1 MGLYDVVGKEWWRG
15 FYTDST
21 DFNIA
26 TAMANPGGANY
37 TLLLRDIDAIAKQL
51 LRLQDAGVPVLWRP
65 LHEAEGMRASLPV
78 YKTRPLTL
86 PQVVG
91 SGGER
96 RAPRRARHSGPWCMT
111 A

>member
-1 MGLYDVVGKEWWRG
+1 MEGKEWWRG
-15 FYTDST
+15 FYTDSS

-26 TAMANPGGANY
+26 TALADPTGANY

-51 LRLQDAGVPVLWRP
+51 HRLQDAGVPVLWRP
-65 LHEAEGMRASLPV
+65 LHEAEGMCASLLV
-78 YKTRPLTL
+78 CKTHALML
-86 PQVVG
+86 PQVHG

-96 RAPRRARHSGPWCMT
+96 RALRRARRFGPWCMT

>member
-1 MGLYDVVGKEWWRG
+1 MGLYDVAGKEWWRG

-26 TAMANPGGANY
+26 TAIGNPGSANY

-86 PQVVG
+86 LHRCMVLVG
-91 SGGER
+91 SAGR
-96 RAPRRARHSGPWCMT
+96 RAVQSALGPGV
-111 A
+111 

>member
-1 MGLYDVVGKEWWRG
+1 MVGKEWWRG

-37 TLLLRDIDAIAKQL
+37 TLLLRDIDIIAKQL
-51 LRLQDAGVPVLWRP
+51 HRLQDAGVPVLWRP
-65 LHEAEGMRASLPV
+65 LHEAEGMCAILPV
-78 YKTRPLTL
+78 CKIRPLTL
-86 PQVVG
+86 PQVDG

-96 RAPRRARHSGPWCMT
+96 RVPRRARLSGP
-111 A
+111 